1 MSSLE
6 LVLKSINHLEEEMKP
21 KWGKMSCPQMISHCN
36 RFIKV
41 YTNEVKFKPLISL
54 ISPIFGQLHIFWLKH
69 IIKYNVNKYFKNLP
83 TLRYFNTYGIT
94 DIDFVSEREELISR
108 IRFVMEYKEDSI
120 SNTFHGRIKRKTFKD
135 VVEFHTRYHLV
146 QFGVME

>member
-1 MSSLE
+1 MSGLD
-6 LVLKSINHLEEEMKP
+6 LVLKSIDHLEEEMKP
-21 KWGKMSCPQMISHCN
+21 NWGKMSCPQMVKHCN
-36 RFIKV
+36 NFIQV
-41 YTNEVKFKPLISL
+41 YTNEVKFKPPISL
-54 ISPIFGQLHIFWLKH
+54 LSPIFGRLHIFWLKH

-108 IRFVMEYKEDSI
+108 IRFVMEYKKDYI
-120 SNTFHGRIKRKTFKD
+120 SNTFHGRIKNKTFKD

-146 QFGVME
+146 QFGVIK

>member
-1 MSSLE
+1 MSSLG
-6 LVLKSINHLEEEMKP
+6 LVLKSIDHLEEEMKP

-41 YTNEVKFKPLISL
+41 YTNEVKFNPPISL

-94 DIDFVSEREELISR
+94 DIDFVSEREELAGR
-108 IRFVMEYKEDSI
+108 IKFVMEYKEDSI

-146 QFGVME
+146 QFGVIK

>member
-6 LVLKSINHLEEEMKP
+6 LVLKSIDLLEEEMKQ
-21 KWGKMSCPQMISHCN
+21 KWGKMSCPQMIRHCN
-36 RFIKV
+36 RVIKV
-41 YTNEVKFKPLISL
+41 YTNEFKFKPPMSL
-54 ISPIFGQLHIFWLKH
+54 FSQIFRKLHIFWLKH
-69 IIKYNVNKYFKNLP
+69 VIKYNVKKYFKNLP
-83 TLRYFNTYGIT
+83 TLRYFNTYGIS

-120 SNTFHGRIKRKTFKD
+120 DNTFHGRVKRKTFKD

-146 QFGVME
+146 QFGVI

>member
-6 LVLKSINHLEEEMKP
+6 LVLTSIDHLEEEMKP

-41 YTNEVKFKPLISL
+41 YTNEVKFKSSISL
-54 ISPIFGQLHIFWLKH
+54 ISPIFGKLHIFWLKH
-69 IIKYNVNKYFKNLP
+69 VIKYNVKKYFKNLP
-83 TLRYFNTYGIT
+83 TLRYFNTYGMK
-94 DIDFVSEREELISR
+94 DIDFISEKEELISR
-108 IRFVMEYKEDSI
+108 IRFVMEYKENSI
-120 SNTFHGRIKRKTFKD
+120 SNTFHGRIENQTFKD

-146 QFGVME
+146 QFGVIK

>member
-6 LVLKSINHLEEEMKP
+6 QVLKSIDLLEEEMRP
-21 KWGKMSCPQMISHCN
+21 NWGKMSCPQMIRHCN

-41 YTNEVKFKPLISL
+41 YTNEFKFKPPISL

-69 IIKYNVNKYFKNLP
+69 IIKYNVKKYFKNLP
-83 TLRYFNTYGIT
+83 TLRYFDTYGIT

-108 IRFVMEYKEDSI
+108 IKFVIEYKKDYI
-120 SNTFHGRIKRKTFKD
+120 NNTFHGRVKRKTFKD

-146 QFGVME
+146 QFGAI